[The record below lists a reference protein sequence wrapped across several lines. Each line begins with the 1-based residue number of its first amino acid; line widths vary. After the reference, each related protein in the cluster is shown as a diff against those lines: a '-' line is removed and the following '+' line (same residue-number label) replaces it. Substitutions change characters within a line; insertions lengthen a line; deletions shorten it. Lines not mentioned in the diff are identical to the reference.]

1 MSFFTG
7 LFGKLATP
15 QVTRPEARPEKPF
28 PKKTEDTLKLVEAL
42 TLAGPA
48 LVMDNGTFVRGLEVW
63 PVDLEAGN
71 RGRKQ
76 AYHFAFGQ
84 ALRRLRAPSAWQ
96 IVITSRPQD
105 IGPYLERLAEAE
117 GRWREKGFATEDMD
131 TAARRFRLSELALE
145 HRSYLEQL
153 STRLQPLQQRYL
165 LLVAFNPFAEMVSRK
180 PRARVLDPR
189 QTARAEEVLEEELR
203 LARGILAEVGLP
215 YQELSGVDL
224 CQALWAHYHPQPSL
238 ASSGL
243 GTVEALAA
251 GLPTPTP
258 DDPPT
263 ADDIRAAAEDPLEL
277 ADLLAPKLVE
287 EQAEFV
293 RLGDVVG
300 RGYFLTDFDS
310 RQPVDLAAILAF
322 DGDVTHSLY
331 LQAADPVGV
340 RQRYREKETELSA
353 SADLHRRRGIVEDF
367 ANEAAIGALR
377 QMRRDMEVALQAPFN
392 LYWYALVW
400 APTLPDLE
408 RQSRLFETTL
418 KLHDIR
424 FQRATRRHLG
434 VVQSTRPVFR
444 MAHRV
449 RPRMMSAGSLGSF
462 LPFVRKEYMDPAGWD
477 FGVHRG
483 NGLLVC
489 RETFQGGSGN
499 ASQLIIAS
507 PRAGKSVY
515 MKSTI
520 VKAGV
525 LGDRCFIFDPEREYL
540 RLACRL
546 HAPYIELAAST
557 TPIRLPIDPDAGA
570 EGLLAGIEL
579 MARQYE
585 SLTDEPASP
594 AQICA
599 LADAVQAAL
608 ADQGIREDD
617 PATWTR
623 TPPAIGDV
631 LAHLEPN
638 GDVEV
643 FELRRVLGY
652 VDSAGGRAHLNIM
665 DPAFE
670 AEHPWRSAVE
680 SLGAF
685 VEAILGRALESGEF
699 TALVEAYQDTMA
711 RWGVTPE
718 DRDTWRRERM
728 PLLGDLAKTLLEAP
742 SPEARQLARAIREY
756 AVGIY
761 ADLFNHRTSVD
772 LSREPIV
779 FFGLRSLREEDG
791 KASRGEGRGSLAG
804 VVMWLLLRAVW
815 NEIVANAGSRQ
826 KTHVFIDE
834 LKWVLSFKGAA
845 RRLETMCRS
854 FPKYSAALYLAT
866 QDMKSLLASAESDV
880 IANITQI
887 KVFLKQENASVVR
900 QLGEMFDLSDEEQ
913 QDLLRVRK
921 GEGLLVLG
929 DHERIPIFNAVNP
942 AQLAVYQS
950 NAEQQQ
956 AVAVALNRRL
966 EPVA

>member
-1 MSFFTG
+1 MSFFNG

-15 QVTRPEARPEKPF
+15 QVTRPAVKQEKPF
-28 PKKTEDTLKLVEAL
+28 PKKTEDSLKLVEVL
-42 TLAGPA
+42 TLAGSA
-48 LVMDNGTFVRGLEVW
+48 LVMDNGTFVRALEVW

-105 IGPYLERLAEAE
+105 ITPYLERLEQTE
-117 GRWREKGFATEDMD
+117 SLWREKGYETRDMD
-131 TAARRFRLSELALE
+131 TAARRFCLSELALE
-145 HRSYLEQL
+145 HRTYLEQL
-153 STRLQPLQQRYL
+153 SSRLQPLQQRYL
-165 LLVAFNPFAEMVSRK
+165 LLVSFNPFAEMVSRK
-180 PRARVLDPR
+180 PRGRALEPKSV
-189 QTARAEEVLEEELR
+189 ARAEEVMEEELR
-203 LARGILAEVGLP
+203 LAKGILAEVGLP
-215 YQELSGVDL
+215 YQDLGGAEL
-224 CQALWAHYHPQPSL
+224 CQALWEHYHRQPSL
-238 ASSGL
+238 SGS
-243 GTVEALAA
+243 GVGSVEALGA
-251 GLPTPTP
+251 GLSSHAKEE
-258 DDPPT
+258 PPT
-263 ADDIRAAAEDPLEL
+263 RDEFLAAAHDPLEL

-293 RLGDVVG
+293 RIGDVVG
-300 RGYFLTDFDS
+300 RGYFLVDFDS

-331 LQAADPVGV
+331 LQAADPLGV
-340 RQRYREKETELSA
+340 RQRYREKETELTA
-353 SADLHRRRGIVEDF
+353 SSDLHRKRGIVEDY
-367 ANEAAIGALR
+367 ANAAAIGAL
-377 QMRRDMEVALQAPFN
+377 QTMRRDMEVALQAPFN
-392 LYWYALVW
+392 LYWYAVVW
-400 APTLPDLE
+400 ANTLPDLE
-408 RQSRLFETTL
+408 RQSRLFETAL
-418 KLHDIR
+418 KLRDIR

-434 VVQSTRPVFR
+434 TVQSTRPVFR

-462 LPFVRKEYMDPAGWD
+462 LPFVRKEYMNPHGWD

-489 RETFQGGSGN
+489 RETFQGGSAN

-520 VKAGV
+520 VKAGI

-557 TPIRLPIDPDAGA
+557 APIRLPIDPDAGG

-579 MARQYE
+579 MARQYTA
-585 SLTDEPASP
+585 LTDEPLTAG
-594 AQICA
+594 QTCA

-608 ADQGIREDD
+608 GDNGIYEDD
-617 PATWTR
+617 PETWTR
-623 TPPAIGDV
+623 TPPGIGQV
-631 LAHLEPN
+631 LDHLEPG
-638 GDVEV
+638 GDAEV
-643 FELRRVLGY
+643 FELKRVLAY
-652 VDSAGGRAHLNIM
+652 VDTGGGRHHVNIM
-665 DPAFE
+665 DPQFE
-670 AEHPWRSAVE
+670 SENPWRSAVE
-680 SLGAF
+680 SVAAF
-685 VEAILGRALESGEF
+685 VEAILGRALESEEF
-699 TALVEAYQDTMA
+699 TALVEAYQGTME
-711 RWGVTPE
+711 RWGVTPD
-718 DRDTWRRERM
+718 DRETWRRERM
-728 PLLGDLAKTLLEAP
+728 PLLGDLARTLLEAP
-742 SPEARQLARAIREY
+742 SPEARKLARAIREY

-761 ADLFNHRTSVD
+761 SDLFNHRTTVD
-772 LSREPIV
+772 LSREPVV

-791 KASRGEGRGSLAG
+791 KSTRGDGRGSLAG
-804 VVMWLLLRAVW
+804 VVMWLLLRVVW

-845 RRLETMCRS
+845 RRLETMSRS

-866 QDMKSLLASAESDV
+866 QDMKSLLASEESDV

-887 KVFLKQENASVVR
+887 KFFLKQENASVVR

-913 QDLLRVRK
+913 DDLLRVRK

-929 DHERIPIFNAVNP
+929 DRERIPIYNAVNP

-950 NAEQQQ
+950 NAQQQQ

-966 EPVA
+966 EPVL